1 MLSSLIFGV
10 IGVVGGFIGSG
21 ICAGIVG
28 GFILA
33 FYDERQKQQARMYTT
48 QFSSEFR
55 KLTTDELDKLTAEKF
70 DPNTFKRLEKLIK
83 QGANPNSIELVD
95 DPNHNYMPALQIL
108 IDKNV
113 TIECLKSF
121 LDLPKV
127 DINYSC
133 RGSTA
138 LRCAARVGNPEYV
151 KLLIEKGAQL
161 DEYRYGYTVL
171 HVAAA
176 KGHAECIKIL
186 IDKGYDLKLGGRDYR
201 SPLESI
207 LQLENIECIKIL
219 IESKHLSIDDETL
232 LRCAVKL
239 GNINCVKYLIE
250 SQCNENSQQALLHFA
265 AQAQNTDMIKLL
277 LDAKVDPNIPNE
289 IGQTALYSVIENM
302 GQDIIMKSLWGPNK
316 IWSITLQHRVE
327 LLNKPCENIKI
338 MLANGAK
345 LDIVD
350 KNGNT
355 PLHRVVFQYNN
366 SDDIDSSHT
375 FGVKTAPELLRKKGD
390 HIKGYIDKQNKDG
403 DTALHIAARQG
414 KSNLVKWLCN
424 AGADVNIRNKQGRT
438 PLDIAINLCDTTQ
451 EIKNL
456 SIIEQLMHSTTPEI
470 IARASRKIADP
481 TLQSMIKHHMTK
493 SEKGTKSKKSARAVG
508 DGPGPIKQKKE
519 EVKKEEVKKEEVK
532 KEEVKKE
539 EVKKEEVKKEEV
551 KKEVKEEVKEEV
563 EETLC
568 NSRSDNRDAGGDI
581 LTSWRA
587 VELLQEENSSLN
599 ERDAITSNYNDI
611 FGDGLSNMCVPKVF
625 EDLGAC
631 QSTVL
636 YNSNIVQLTLSGGGA
651 KE

>member
-95 DPNHNYMPALQIL
+95 DPNNDDMPALQIL

-121 LDLPKV
+121 LELPKV
-127 DINYSC
+127 DINYSD

-138 LRCAARVGNPEYV
+138 LRCAASVGNPEYV
-151 KLLIEKGAQL
+151 KLLIEKDAKL
-161 DEYRYGYTVL
+161 DKESYGYNVL

-277 LDAKVDPNIPNE
+277 LDAKVDPNIQNK

-302 GQDIIMKSLWGPNK
+302 GKDIIRKSLWGPNK
-316 IWSITLQHRVE
+316 IWFMKIDHRVQ
-327 LLNKPCENIKI
+327 LLEKPCENIEI

-355 PLHRVVFQYNN
+355 PLHCVVFQYNN
-366 SDDIDSSHT
+366 SYDIDSFHAH
-375 FGVKTAPELLRKKGD
+375 GVNTAPELLRQKGD

-414 KSNLVKWLCN
+414 KSNLVK
-424 AGADVNIRNKQGRT
+424 
-438 PLDIAINLCDTTQ
+438 
-451 EIKNL
+451 
-456 SIIEQLMHSTTPEI
+456 
-470 IARASRKIADP
+470 
-481 TLQSMIKHHMTK
+481 
-493 SEKGTKSKKSARAVG
+493 
-508 DGPGPIKQKKE
+508 
-519 EVKKEEVKKEEVK
+519 
-532 KEEVKKE
+532 
-539 EVKKEEVKKEEV
+539 
-551 KKEVKEEVKEEV
+551 
-563 EETLC
+563 
-568 NSRSDNRDAGGDI
+568 
-581 LTSWRA
+581 
-587 VELLQEENSSLN
+587 
-599 ERDAITSNYNDI
+599 
-611 FGDGLSNMCVPKVF
+611 
-625 EDLGAC
+625 
-631 QSTVL
+631 
-636 YNSNIVQLTLSGGGA
+636 
-651 KE
+651 